1 MEDELT
7 LVLVIFLCLML
18 RPPISTILRGLGCS
32 EQSRD
37 R

>member
-18 RPPISTILRGLGCS
+18 RLTISTILCGLGCS